1 LAHVFWKGTRRVGTG
16 IQHVENHTMGK
27 ISGLNV
33 GQRNVP
39 FFQIQLKLMQMAVIA
54 PDGFL
59 GQVTE
64 FAVEQKKTDGFAE
77 FGTRSRRIGHDLL
90 CLPGWHE

>member
-1 LAHVFWKGTRRVGTG
+1 
-16 IQHVENHTMGK
+16 
-27 ISGLNV
+27 
-33 GQRNVP
+33 
-39 FFQIQLKLMQMAVIA
+39 MQMGVIA